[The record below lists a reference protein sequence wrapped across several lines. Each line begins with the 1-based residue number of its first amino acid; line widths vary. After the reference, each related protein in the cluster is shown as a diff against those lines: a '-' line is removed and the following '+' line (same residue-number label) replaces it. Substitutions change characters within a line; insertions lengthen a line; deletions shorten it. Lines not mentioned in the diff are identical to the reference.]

1 MKSEICRSK
10 DGFSAQYIEEAGKHK
25 WIVNPTYYN
34 GEPIL
39 SIKPIKGLC
48 KYKNVL
54 VCPLY
59 GTGVIKNYGK

>member
-1 MKSEICRSK
+1 MKGEFVHSK
-10 DGFSAQYIEEAGKHK
+10 NGFSAQYIEEAGKHK
-25 WIVNPTYYN
+25 WIVNPSYFN

-48 KYKNVL
+48 KHKNVL

-59 GTGVIKNYGK
+59 GKGINKDYGK